1 VTRETTAPIIEQDL
15 LALLRD
21 TVDRYGERTAIQFA
35 GRDTSFAAFAEISD
49 RVAAGLHAQD
59 IRHGDR
65 VALYCPNSD
74 VFALAYFG
82 ILKAGASV
90 VPINLLF
97 KPAEIEYILRDAEA
111 AGLIYHENFT
121 GTVAAIRPAL
131 PALKTVVRIGEQECG
146 PDELSWTRVAAGAQP
161 APRIALRPADDVAS
175 ILYTSGTTGQP
186 KGAMLTHRN
195 LANNTRS
202 VMEALQFSPD
212 DTVILTVLPMFHAF
226 AATAC
231 MLTPLLHGLT
241 FVPVPKFDPAT
252 LGDTI
257 ARTGANVLMAVPSMF
272 NALLRL
278 PDEQVAKFRSLKFC
292 VSGGAAMP
300 VEMMRRFEERFGVL
314 IYEGDG
320 PTECSPVTCVN
331 PLNGTRKPASV
342 GLPLARVEM
351 SIRDAGGNEVTDGTV
366 GEICVRGPSIMKG
379 YWKRPQETAESFFG
393 DWFRTGDLG
402 YRDGDGYF
410 FIVDRI
416 KDMVI
421 VNGMNVYPRKVEEVL
436 YQDPRILEAA
446 VIGEPNE
453 AHGEIPVAF
462 VVLHAGQTAT
472 SADVRK
478 FCAERLGGFEVP
490 RKFFF
495 VDALPKNAAGKILK
509 RELRKH
515 GEYERGVDPRA

>member
-1 VTRETTAPIIEQDL
+1 
-15 LALLRD
+15 
-21 TVDRYGERTAIQFA
+21 
-35 GRDTSFAAFAEISD
+35 
-49 RVAAGLHAQD
+49 
-59 IRHGDR
+59 
-65 VALYCPNSD
+65 
-74 VFALAYFG
+74 
-82 ILKAGASV
+82 
-90 VPINLLF
+90 
-97 KPAEIEYILRDAEA
+97 
-111 AGLIYHENFT
+111 
-121 GTVAAIRPAL
+121 
-131 PALKTVVRIGEQECG
+131 
-146 PDELSWTRVAAGAQP
+146 
-161 APRIALRPADDVAS
+161 
-175 ILYTSGTTGQP
+175 
-186 KGAMLTHRN
+186 MLTHRN

-202 VMEALQFSPD
+202 VMEALRFSPG

-241 FVPVPKFDPAT
+241 FVPVPKFDPAA

-278 PDEQVAKFRSLKFC
+278 PDAQVAGFRGLKFC

-342 GLPLARVEM
+342 GLPIARVEM
-351 SIRDAGGNEVTDGTV
+351 SIRDAVGNEVADGNI
-366 GEICVRGPSIMKG
+366 GEICARGPSIMKG
-379 YWKRPQETAESFFG
+379 YWKRPQETAQSFYG

-462 VVLHAGQTAT
+462 VVLQPGQTAT

-490 RKFFF
+490 RKIFF
-495 VDALPKNAAGKILK
+495 VESLPKNAAGKILK

-515 GEYERGVDPRA
+515 GEYERGVDPRT